1 MNKRYALAFRLSLL
15 VLLSLPMV
23 SCAARNRETKSKLR
37 TSPSVQTSPTAQASS
52 PHETPLEDALSQLIR
67 SGERLLGKPYRSR
80 GIAPWPLDCSGYVS
94 YLYQKLGVSIPR
106 SSAALSTFVKKVA
119 EARPGDLVFF
129 KGRNA
134 SSSRVGH
141 VALVVDNKD
150 GDLTIMHSTNSR
162 GIIKHK
168 LKSHRYF
175 NKRFLYV
182 GRLPWMAEMLRK
194 EGIETPQTSNTP
206 IRPAAVRPPLP
217 WLEPISNLWSA
228 ITPPP
233 TSQVQ

>member
-1 MNKRYALAFRLSLL
+1 MNPKYTLASRLYLL
-15 VLLSLPMV
+15 VLLSLPLV
-23 SCAARNRETKSKLR
+23 SCAARNKKSKSKPA
-37 TSPSVQTSPTAQASS
+37 TSHSVQTAQVSRAASTD
-52 PHETPLEDALSQLIR
+52 EPLLEEALSQLIR

-94 YLYQKLGVSIPR
+94 YLYKMLGVQIPR

-168 LKSHRYF
+168 LKSSGYF

-182 GRLPWMAEMLRK
+182 GRLPWMSEMLK
-194 EGIETPQTSNTP
+194 KSGIDTPQTRNTP
-206 IRPAAVRPPLP
+206 IRPTAAQPPLP
-217 WLEPISNLWSA
+217 WLEPTPSLWSA
-228 ITPPP
+228 LTPPP
-233 TSQVQ
+233 SCQLD